1 MNLALICGYSSL
13 YFADMAGCKDM
24 AKPLWLYEHFGLPFL
39 NVYKNLFQ
47 ALKLAIYSTTEV
59 AINIEGVGQHV
70 LVSMMQPSLH
80 CILHKYA
87 IPICSMIQT

>member
-1 MNLALICGYSSL
+1 MALICGYSSQ
-13 YFADMAGCKDM
+13 YFADMAGCKDI
-24 AKPLWLYEHFGLPFL
+24 AKPLWLYEHFGFPFL

-47 ALKLAIYSTTEV
+47 ALKLAIYLTIEV
-59 AINIEGVGQHV
+59 AINIEGVGQQV

-87 IPICSMIQT
+87 IPIRSIFQT